1 MYRHTTNIGA
11 IFVFLLVYTASGSRY
26 FQAGV
31 PLNYAKAFG
40 RRLRSV
46 REAAGLTQERV
57 AERAHTDA
65 KYVSALEN
73 GRSSPTL
80 DTIMALAKA
89 LNVRADDLLLLEG
102 EDADNRT
109 LRKRIETSLDG
120 CNEEQL
126 RRIYRLIRDVVE
138 P

>member
-1 MYRHTTNIGA
+1 M
-11 IFVFLLVYTASGSRY
+11 
-26 FQAGV
+26 
-31 PLNYAKAFG
+31 NYAKAFG

-65 KYVSALEN
+65 KYMSALEN

-89 LNVRADDLLLLEG
+89 LNIQVNDLMLLEG
-102 EDADNRT
+102 EDYDART
-109 LRKRIETSLDG
+109 LRKRIEASLDS

-138 P
+138 S

>member
-1 MYRHTTNIGA
+1 MYRHATNIGT

-46 REAAGLTQERV
+46 REAAGLDQERV

-65 KYVSALEN
+65 KYMTALEN
-73 GRSSPTL
+73 GRSSPEL
-80 DTIMALAKA
+80 DTIMGLAKR
-89 LNVRADDLLLLEG
+89 LEVPADEFLVLE
-102 EDADNRT
+102 
-109 LRKRIETSLDG
+109 
-120 CNEEQL
+120 
-126 RRIYRLIRDVVE
+126 
-138 P
+138 